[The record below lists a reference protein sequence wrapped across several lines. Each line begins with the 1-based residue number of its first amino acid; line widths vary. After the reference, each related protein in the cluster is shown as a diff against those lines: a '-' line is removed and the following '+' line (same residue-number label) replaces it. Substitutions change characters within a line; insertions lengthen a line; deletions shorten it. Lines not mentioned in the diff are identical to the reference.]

1 MRINIKNALQMPGL
15 VILALESPKQEDY
28 YEFQASL
35 SYMLSS
41 RLPGTTECL
50 KKKIH

>member
-1 MRINIKNALQMPGL
+1 MPGL

-41 RLPGTTECL
+41 RLPGTKECL
-50 KKKIH
+50 KKKKIH